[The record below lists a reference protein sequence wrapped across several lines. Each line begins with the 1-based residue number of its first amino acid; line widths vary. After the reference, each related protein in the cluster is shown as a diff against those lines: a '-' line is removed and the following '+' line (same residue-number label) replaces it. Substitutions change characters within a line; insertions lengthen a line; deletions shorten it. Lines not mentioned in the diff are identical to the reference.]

1 MKFSSNQLFALATLA
16 LSASSVNAAAPGAA
30 TIEWMENNF
39 AIIEIDETASAYADL
54 VSRKDHAEIPV
65 SWTKWSGDAATSAQ
79 YLLNGQVVLEQTL
92 SGGGENQEGSATIL
106 VDKGGQYSLDVQ
118 MCNADGCTSAVQP
131 KAIKVEDTDGS
142 HMDPLVLNVGEN
154 NQPYQNTSNSVVGT
168 YFVEWGVYGRK
179 YPVDKMPAHNLT
191 HILYGFIPI
200 CGPNDS
206 LAAAN
211 PGGHNA
217 LVTSC
222 SKQQDFTVTIHDIF
236 AAVTKTQSGQVY
248 ADSYKGNFGQLMAL
262 KQAYPDLKIL
272 PSVGGWTL
280 TDPFYFMGDE
290 TKRATFVSSV
300 KEFLRTWKFFDG
312 VDIDWEFPGGGG
324 ANTSLGN
331 PQTDGETYRL
341 LMRDLR
347 AMLDELES
355 EMGRDLELTSAINI
369 GAEKLAVVDYGET
382 QQYLDYIFL
391 MSYDFYGAWDSNKLG
406 HQTGLYAP
414 DFRPEDEQTQNFT
427 LDGGF
432 NILMSQGVDPAK
444 LVGGVAMYGRGWTGV
459 SGFDSSSH
467 LTGSGTG
474 PVAGTWEAGV
484 VDYREIAEFTA
495 SSEWEYYYDTSAEA
509 PYLFKPSTGDLI
521 TYDDAR
527 STQAKG
533 AYVRSKGM
541 AGVFSWEIDADNGDI
556 LNAMHIGLGHG
567 GGNNNNVPRANAGL
581 DQTVEGPATVDL
593 DGSASS
599 DVDGDTLTYQWQQ
612 TSGLSVTIINAQS
625 AVASFDAPEVNE
637 QQTLTFELTISDGEL
652 SDSDIVTIVLTSG
665 VVANNAPTANAG
677 SDQIVDELTTVHLD
691 GSASNDVDGDVLSYS
706 WIQLSGPNV
715 TLSNGNTETPSFT
728 APDISAAENLVF
740 ELTVNDGELN
750 DIDQVSVT
758 VNPTSSENRAPVISV
773 ANSVTVDEN
782 SSIEITA
789 LVSDPDGDP
798 VNITWQVSSPL
809 QGSNLTSATVTVSTP
824 DVNTDTDYQITITA
838 DDGELTSQSSVM
850 VRVQDVPDVDT
861 CEANDPDAQNHAAW
875 DAATIYNAP
884 DTVSF
889 DDLVWQAKWWNQGNQ
904 PSTADGPWELLSNVQ
919 LSWNANTAYTGG
931 DEVNHDGSRYRAK
944 WWTQGNEPSSSQDW
958 EWIGEA
964 TCN

>member
-1 MKFSSNQLFALATLA
+1 MKFSSNQLFALATIA

-54 VSRKDHAEIPV
+54 VNRKDHAEVPV

-92 SGGGENQEGSATIL
+92 SGGGENQEGAATLI
-106 VDKGGQYSLDVQ
+106 VNKGGQYTLDVL

-131 KAIKVEDTDGS
+131 KSIKVEDTDGS

-179 YPVDKMPAHNLT
+179 YPVDKIPAHNLT

-290 TKRATFVSSV
+290 TKRATFVASV

-324 ANTSLGN
+324 ANASLGN

-347 AMLDELES
+347 AMLDELEN
-355 EMGRDLELTSAINI
+355 EMGRTLELTSAINI
-369 GAEKLAVVDYGET
+369 GAEKLAVVDYGAT

-414 DFRPEDEQTQNFT
+414 EFRPDDAQTQNFT

-432 NILMSQGVDPAK
+432 NILMEQGVDPAK
-444 LVGGVAMYGRGWTGV
+444 LVAGVAMYGRGWTGV
-459 SGFDSSSH
+459 SGFDSGSH
-467 LTGSGTG
+467 MTGSGTG

-484 VDYREIAEFTA
+484 VDYREIAEYAA
-495 SSEWEYYYDTSAEA
+495 SPEWQYYYDTAAEA
-509 PYLFKPSTGDLI
+509 PYIFKPSTGDLI
-521 TYDDAR
+521 TYDNAR

-556 LNAMHIGLGHG
+556 LNAMHVGLGHG
-567 GGNNNNVPRANAGL
+567 GGANNNAPRANAGL
-581 DQTVEGPATVDL
+581 DQSVAGPAFVDLDGSASTDVDGDTLTYQWLQSSGPSVTIVNAQSPIANFEAPAVTEQQTLTFELTVADGELTDSDIVTVVLTSGTTANQAPTANAGSDQNVDELTTVQL

-599 DVDGDTLTYQWQQ
+599 DVDGDALSYSWAQL
-612 TSGLSVTIINAQS
+612 SGLSVT
-625 AVASFDAPEVNE
+625 
-637 QQTLTFELTISDGEL
+637 
-652 SDSDIVTIVLTSG
+652 
-665 VVANNAPTANAG
+665 
-677 SDQIVDELTTVHLD
+677 
-691 GSASNDVDGDVLSYS
+691 
-706 WIQLSGPNV
+706 
-715 TLSNGNTETPSFT
+715 LSNSDTATPNFT
-728 APDISAAENLVF
+728 APDVTAAQTLVF
-740 ELTVNDGELN
+740 ELTVNDGELSGT
-750 DIDQVSVT
+750 DQISVT
-758 VNPTSSENRAPVISV
+758 VNPVSSENRAPVISV
-773 ANSVTVDEN
+773 ASSVIVDEN
-782 SSIEITA
+782 SHIDIAAT
-789 LVSDPDGDP
+789 VSDPDGDP
-798 VNITWQVSSPL
+798 VTINWQVASPL
-809 QGSNLTSATVTVSTP
+809 QGNNVSSATVTVATP
-824 DVNTDTDYQITITA
+824 EVTSDTDYQVTITA
-838 DDGELTSQSSVM
+838 DDGELTSQATVM
-850 VRVQDVPDVDT
+850 IRVKDVPDVDT
-861 CEANDPDAQNHAAW
+861 CDGSDPDAANHAAW
-875 DAATIYNAP
+875 DAGTIYNAP

-889 DDLVWQAKWWNQGNQ
+889 DGLVWQAKWWNQGNQ
-904 PSTADGPWELLSNVQ
+904 PSTASGPWELLSDVQ
-919 LSWNANTAYTGG
+919 LPWDANTAYSGG
-931 DEVNHDGSRYRAK
+931 DEVNHAGSRYRAK
-944 WWTQGNEPSSSQDW
+944 WWNQGEEPGTAGSW
-958 EWIGEA
+958 ELIGDA